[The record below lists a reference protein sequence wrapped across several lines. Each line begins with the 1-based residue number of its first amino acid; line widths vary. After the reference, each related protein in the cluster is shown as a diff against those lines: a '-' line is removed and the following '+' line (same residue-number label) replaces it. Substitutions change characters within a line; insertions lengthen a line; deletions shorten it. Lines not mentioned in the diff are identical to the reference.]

1 MTMDKN
7 SPILIVGHDDII
19 ENSLYN
25 YLQFCGYKNV
35 FSSSLI
41 GLDSSIQPSVYHF
54 FSQYRPE
61 YVFLA
66 STRSGGIEANQKF
79 AAEFIYHNLES
90 QNNIIYSAHKFG
102 TKKLLYVASS
112 CIYPK
117 NCLQPMKEEYFLT
130 GRVEETS
137 EPYAISKI
145 AGIMLCQSFRKQYN
159 FNAIAMVPA
168 TIYGP
173 GSDTDSLTSHVMG
186 ALIGKFETALKEGKN
201 EIVLWGTGC
210 PRREFLY
217 ADDFVEAALF
227 LMDRYDSIEMIN
239 VGCGYDITIK
249 ELAETVAEIIGFKGK
264 IIFDE
269 SKPDGAMQKLLD
281 NNRMATMGWK
291 ASVSLREGIEKTCQ
305 WVREEFAV

>member
-1 MTMDKN
+1 MDKN
-7 SPILIVGHDDII
+7 SPILIVGHNDII

-25 YLQFCGYKNV
+25 YLRSGGYKNV

-79 AAEFIYHNLES
+79 PAEFIYHNLES

-112 CIYPK
+112 CVYPK
-117 NCLQPMKEEYFLT
+117 DCPQPIKEEYFLT
-130 GRVEETS
+130 GKVEETS
-137 EPYAISKI
+137 EPYAVSKI

-159 FNAIAMVPA
+159 FNAIAMIPA
-168 TIYGP
+168 TVYGP

-186 ALIGKFETALKEGKN
+186 ALIGKFETALKEGK
-201 EIVLWGTGC
+201 EKIVLWGSGS
-210 PRREFLY
+210 PRREFIY
-217 ADDFVEAALF
+217 ADDFVKAALF
-227 LMDRYDSIEMIN
+227 LMDHYSEEKIIN

-249 ELAETVAEIIGFKGK
+249 ELAKTIAGIVGFKGE

-269 SKPDGAMQKLLD
+269 SKSDGVMQKLLD
-281 NNRMATMGWK
+281 NNRMVTMGWK
-291 ASVSLREGIEKTCQ
+291 TSVPLREGIEKTCQ
-305 WVREEFAV
+305 WVREELAV